1 MLHKELLKS
10 HRSIRKYKPDP
21 VPEDWLKDI
30 LDCGIRASNTGN
42 MQLYSVVVTQ
52 SRDMKEKLL
61 PLHFNQ
67 AMVKDAPVLLTVCID
82 FNRFLRW
89 CKQNNTHTDL
99 ANLLWLLNGTI
110 DASIF
115 AQNICVAAESY
126 ELGIC
131 YLGTAL
137 YNAPEISD
145 LLRLPVGVIPVTAV
159 TIGFPEFIPELTDRL
174 PERATV
180 HFEHYSDYSDSDI
193 RKLYREKEEM
203 ESSQKFVQEN
213 GKENLAQVYAE
224 VRYKSSD
231 GLFFS
236 EKLMKWLQGQ
246 GFKF

>member
-1 MLHKELLKS
+1 MLQTELLKS

-42 MQLYSVVVTQ
+42 MQLYSVIVTQ
-52 SRDMKEKLL
+52 DPQMKEKLS

-67 AMVKDAPVLLTVCID
+67 AMVKQAPVLLTICMD
-82 FNRFLRW
+82 FNRFQQW
-89 CKQNNTHTDL
+89 CKLNNTFTDFG
-99 ANLLWLLNGTI
+99 NLLWLLNGTV
-110 DASIF
+110 DASIV
-115 AQNICVAAESY
+115 AQNMCVAAEAY
-126 ELGIC
+126 GLGIC

-145 LLRLPVGVIPVTAV
+145 VLNLPVGVIPVTAV

-174 PERATV
+174 PESATV
-180 HFEHYSDYSDSDI
+180 HFEHYSDYSDTDI

-213 GKENLAQVYAE
+213 GKESLAQVYAE

-231 GLFFS
+231 SLFFS